1 MAAVQATSGA
11 VQLAFVK
18 QPPANVDANVALS
31 PAVQVAVEDSAGNP
45 VPGAT
50 DTVTLALGPNQTG
63 ALLLGSPTALAGGGG
78 GTFVGLRGGRAGGVT
93 PVAAPARLP
102 RAAPTPL

>member
-63 ALLLGSPTALAGGGG
+63 ALLLGSPTALAGGGV
-78 GTFVGLRGGRAGGVT
+78 GTFLGPRVGRAGGFYAVGG
-93 PVAAPARLP
+93 AAR
-102 RAAPTPL
+102 R

>member
-45 VPGAT
+45 VPRAT

-63 ALLLGSPTALAGGGG
+63 ALVLGSPTALAGEG
-78 GTFVGLRGGRAGGVT
+78 VG
-93 PVAAPARLP
+93 PVAGPRVERPGGCNPVARRTRAL
-102 RAAPTPL
+102 RAATSPR